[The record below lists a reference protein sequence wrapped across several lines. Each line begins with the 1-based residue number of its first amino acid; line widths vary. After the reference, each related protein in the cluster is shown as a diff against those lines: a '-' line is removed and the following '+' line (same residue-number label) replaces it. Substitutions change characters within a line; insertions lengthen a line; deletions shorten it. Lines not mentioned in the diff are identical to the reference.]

1 MAKRRRQLSLLGEN
15 QEQPE
20 TAALFDS
27 REFPYDTPDEEAY
40 NAKRKKDGLFEITPV
55 EEEAR
60 KQALENGTV
69 RKRDE

>member
-1 MAKRRRQLSLLGEN
+1 MARRRRQLSLLGEN

-27 REFPYDTPDEEAY
+27 QEFPYDTPDEAAY
-40 NAKRKKDGLFEITPV
+40 NAKRKKDGLFEITPA

-69 RKRDE
+69 SKRDK

>member
-27 REFPYDTPDEEAY
+27 SEFPYDTPDEVAY
-40 NAKRKKDGLFEITPV
+40 NARRKKDGLFEITPA
-55 EEEAR
+55 EEAAW
-60 KQALENGTV
+60 KQALSDGSVQE
-69 RKRDE
+69 E

>member
-1 MAKRRRQLSLLGEN
+1 MAKRKRQLRLLGEN

-27 REFPYDTPDEEAY
+27 REFPYDTPDEAAY
-40 NAKRKKDGLFEITPV
+40 NARRKKDGLFEITLA

-60 KQALENGTV
+60 KQDLENGTV